1 MKTKIIILTGIV
13 VFLFSCG
20 NRANQQISV
29 GYLTVNKQFSAE
41 DSSVYAWLA
50 ANPEFDPIVIKLN
63 KSLDKI
69 NRVDVVWIHI
79 PDSLSY
85 VKWEQQLEKLKPLKS
100 FYENG
105 GKLLLTDFAACLPYE
120 LRIESKKPAKRTEH
134 IENYWMF
141 DKRGLQSF
149 RGHPIFKGLFGGA
162 FIWDAFEDH
171 DLTEIGYFDDN
182 YPDNGKVV
190 ATGKSYVFIKEK
202 KKLAVEYCSQEG
214 RILSVGGLIFFAKEN
229 RLRFRMEKFLNNSLN
244 YLGNKL
250 QEETTTYWE
259 KFDNKPKQFTVSTN
273 SLELK
278 RGGKFKDIKHTGLV
292 FKEDKPQNNFYDIS
306 GRRALVM
313 GYQNGGIDEVWV
325 HPFRVLRDY
334 RAAIIVDNKVI
345 PLETLPLTIE
355 IRPESVTRI
364 YKTKYGQL
372 VEMIYPSLEKAGV
385 IIHYEADFSETVKLF
400 VKTRSDMRWMWPYAE
415 NALGDIYYG
424 FDEEL
429 NAYHLKDRSEDFYC
443 LLGSDAKP
451 LETLSGQYKDIKWK
465 SNKFK
470 GEKTKTNQVYLA
482 ALYELNKAN
491 DYTLNYV
498 VVGTNTGKNDALNDY
513 RYLITYPG
521 KVYDTYVSHYI
532 DLLNN
537 MVTIES
543 PDKEFNTLWRWAL
556 VGTDRFFAETPG
568 LGSAFLAGYS
578 TGDRGWNGGHKNN
591 GRPGYAW
598 YFGRDAEWTCF
609 AVDDYGDFDLVKEQ
623 LKFFQKHQDMS
634 GKIFHELSTSGVVHY
649 DAADATPLY
658 IILAAHYLRA
668 SGDVEFIRESWPYI
682 QKAMDFL
689 YSTDTDGDRLIENK
703 DVGHGW
709 IEGGKLWGVNTTFY
723 LTGTWGQA
731 LKEAAYI
738 ADYIGDSERQ
748 IKYTEDYQK
757 IRKIIN
763 TDFWNDST
771 KFYNF
776 GKFED
781 GSYNHEK
788 TILPAVPMYFNL
800 LDDDKAR
807 FMLREWAGNGFSTD
821 WGTRIMS
828 FNSLLF
834 APKGYHE
841 GSVWPLFTGWTSLA
855 EYEYGNSEQG
865 FMHIVNN
872 LYMKNYWNLGYVEEV
887 INGVKYEP
895 SGVCPHQCWS
905 ETNALHPG
913 ITGMVGWKPNAPEKS
928 VELKPR
934 FPIHWNKVAVNNLRV
949 GNSIIRLKMNRS
961 REETFYTFK
970 LVKGEPVTVHFAP
983 EMPKGMVV
991 TNTMLDGKTVKVS
1004 NNRHRKLLNEPIIF
1018 KLIGESKVVFN
1029 HHGGVGVVPIS
1040 PRPLPGEKSKGDRVI
1055 ESRYEEN
1062 RYLIKF
1068 EGRSGS
1074 RRTFK
1079 IKLFDQRVL
1088 YARGATVL
1096 NTDRRGVVTLEIQFP
1111 KSKQGFI
1118 DKNVILELR

>member
-1 MKTKIIILTGIV
+1 MKTKIMILTGIV

-29 GYLTVNKQFSAE
+29 GYLMVNKQFSRE
-41 DSSVYAWLA
+41 DSAACAWLT
-50 ANPEFDPIVIKLN
+50 ANPEFKPIIINLN
-63 KSLDKI
+63 KSLNKI
-69 NRVDVVWIHI
+69 NKVDVVWIHI
-79 PDSLSY
+79 SDSVAY
-85 VKWEQQLEKLKPLKS
+85 EKWKQHLEKLKPLKT
-100 FYENG
+100 FYESG

-120 LRIESKKPAKRTEH
+120 LGIESKKPEKRTEH

-202 KKLAVEYCSQEG
+202 KKLAVEYDSQEG
-214 RILSVGGLIFFAKEN
+214 KILSIGGLIFFAKEN
-229 RLRFRMEKFLNNSLN
+229 RLRFRMEKFLNNSLG
-244 YLGNKL
+244 YLGNNL
-250 QEETTTYWE
+250 QEETATYWE
-259 KFDNKPKQFTVSTN
+259 KFENKPRQFTVSTN
-273 SLELK
+273 SPELK

-313 GYQNGGIDEVWV
+313 GYQNGGIDEIWV

-345 PLETLPLTIE
+345 RLETLPLTIE

-385 IIHYEADFSETVKLF
+385 IIHYEADFSEPVKLF
-400 VKTRSDMRWMWPYAE
+400 IKTRSDMRWMWPYAE

-443 LLGSDAKP
+443 LLGSDANP

-498 VVGTNTGKNDALNDY
+498 VVGTNTGKNDALKDY
-513 RYLITYPG
+513 RHLIADPG

-532 DLLNN
+532 NLLDN

-543 PDKEFNTLWRWAL
+543 PNEEFNTLWKWAL

-609 AVDDYGDFDLVKEQ
+609 AVDDYGDFNLVKEQ
-623 LKFFQKHQDMS
+623 LRFFQKYQDMS

-668 SGDVEFIRESWPYI
+668 SGDVEFVRESWPHI
-682 QKAMDFL
+682 QRAMDFL

-723 LTGTWGQA
+723 LTGTWAQA
-731 LKEAAYI
+731 LKEAAYM
-738 ADYIGDSERQ
+738 ADYAGDLDSK
-748 IKYTEDYQK
+748 IKYAEDYK
-757 IRKIIN
+757 TIREIIN

-781 GSYNHEK
+781 GSYNQEK

-807 FMLREWAGNGFSTD
+807 FMLREWAGDGFSTD

-828 FNSLLF
+828 INSLLF

-865 FMHIVNN
+865 FMRITNN
-872 LYMKNYWNLGYVEEV
+872 LYIKNHWDLGYVEEV
-887 INGVKYEP
+887 VNGVKYES

-913 ITGMVGWKPNAPEKS
+913 ITGMVGWKPNAPEFS
-928 VELKPR
+928 VDLKPR
-934 FPIHWNKVAVNNLRV
+934 FPIHWDKVTVNKLRV
-949 GNSIIRLKMNRS
+949 GNSVIQLGKQQTK
-961 REETFYTFK
+961 EETFYTIK
-970 LVKGEPVTVHFAP
+970 LIEGDGVTVNFTP
-983 EMPKGMVV
+983 EVPKGMIIL
-991 TNTMLDGKTVKVS
+991 NTKLNGKNINVSSERKRKILAAPITFTLKNKV
-1004 NNRHRKLLNEPIIF
+1004 EIA
-1018 KLIGESKVVFN
+1018 FN
-1029 HHGGVGVVPIS
+1029 HHGGIGVVPLT
-1040 PRPLPGEKSKGDRVI
+1040 PKPQAGETSKGYRVI
-1055 ESRYEEN
+1055 DSRYKDN
-1062 RYLIKF
+1062 RYFVKF
-1068 EGRSGS
+1068 EGKAGTNGLFR
-1074 RRTFK
+1074 
-1079 IKLFDQRVL
+1079 IKVFDQDVK
-1088 YARGATVL
+1088 YVQGANIVKSGKNGIL
-1096 NTDRRGVVTLEIQFP
+1096 TLEVRFP
-1111 KSKQGFI
+1111 KSQNEFI
-1118 DKNVILELR
+1118 DKNVILDLY